1 MSAFWLKEQ
10 KKKSKERRDRWIKK
24 TKKSKS
30 VWGTYAGT
38 KTAERSIFC
47 ARRCKYKTWPLLQ
60 TRQSQSSSLQP
71 TAHPAH
77 CLSVCLSS
85 LHCICIFNICICMN
99 QDSLTSLPDLHFHY
113 WRAKTSREESHLAT
127 LTEQLMCRAGS
138 SQICRF
144 CTLFETQ
151 HLAVSPPS
159 IIPNTSHPASPL
171 LCCIISSSPL
181 LVHTRPRSVSCQWND
196 LFNT

>member
-1 MSAFWLKEQ
+1 MPGLKLQSEA
-10 KKKSKERRDRWIKK
+10 S
-24 TKKSKS
+24 S
-30 VWGTYAGT
+30 VPGDANIRPDLCCRLG
-38 KTAERSIFC
+38 KVNHLHC
-47 ARRCKYKTWPLLQ
+47 
-60 TRQSQSSSLQP
+60 SLQHILH
-71 TAHPAH
+71 TV